1 MKKNKLNQ
9 GFKHVQVSVF
19 DGINNKPKDKF
30 SLNEIGITD
39 SFVAD
44 VCNTYQT
51 STQKAS

>member
-1 MKKNKLNQ
+1 MQ
-9 GFKHVQVSVF
+9 ASVF
-19 DGINNKPKDKF
+19 DGIKPKDKF